1 MEADFNRLLA
11 TKDEDRIYSEYY
23 YYQTG
28 RGIGRTS
35 SNIHFYLIA
44 MGALIVVGGVL
55 LAQSLEL
62 TAEPLPF
69 PSVRELVFES
79 PSLSITSP
87 ISGSTVTAEAFVI
100 QGATSNFLTSAV
112 SVQVDSSTPIIATPK
127 AAGDWSTWSL
137 SVIISDAGPHTLT
150 AASTDEGGVTH
161 TDSITIIT
169 GNIPIGSSLYDDFA
183 GGTFTLSDGQL
194 SPNGKWKNV
203 YTGYG
208 SVGAK
213 DGVFYEVPQAASAQ
227 SVINPDQTTSGTS
240 AALTLTTSTFEDVR
254 ISVDVRTIQQVANR
268 DPNTWEV
275 AWIFWNYVDKW
286 HHYYLVQKTNGIE
299 IGKKDNVQQLEQQV
313 FMYTESSP
321 KANLGQWHHWDI
333 ETVGNHIVV
342 YVDGVKV
349 AEIYDDTQSGYFAD
363 GGNVGLY
370 TEDASVEFDNLYIAP
385 L

>member
-1 MEADFNRLLA
+1 
-11 TKDEDRIYSEYY
+11 
-23 YYQTG
+23 
-28 RGIGRTS
+28 
-35 SNIHFYLIA
+35 

-69 PSVRELVFES
+69 PSVRELIFQS

-87 ISGSTVTAEAFVI
+87 ISGSTVTAEAVAI
-100 QGATSNFLTSAV
+100 QGATSNFRPSAV
-112 SVQVDSSTPIIATPK
+112 SVQVDSGTPIIATPK
-127 AAGDWSTWSL
+127 ATGDWSTWSL
-137 SVIISDAGPHTLT
+137 LVVISDAGPHTIT
-150 AASTDEGGVTH
+150 AASTDEGGNTY
-161 TDSITIIT
+161 TDSITINT

-183 GGTFTLSDGQL
+183 GATFTLGDGQL

-203 YTGYG
+203 YTGHG
-208 SVGAK
+208 SVGTK
-213 DGVFYEVPQAASAQ
+213 NGVFYEVPQAVSAQ
-227 SVINPDQTTSGTS
+227 SIINLDQTTSGTS
-240 AALTLTTSTFEDVR
+240 AALTLTTSTFKNVR

-275 AWIFWNYVDKW
+275 AWIFWNYVDRW

-321 KANLGQWHHWDI
+321 KVSLGQWHHWDI
-333 ETVGNHIVV
+333 ETVGNQIVV
-342 YVDGVKV
+342 YVDDVKI
-349 AEIYDDTQSGYFAD
+349 AEIYDDTQSSYFAN